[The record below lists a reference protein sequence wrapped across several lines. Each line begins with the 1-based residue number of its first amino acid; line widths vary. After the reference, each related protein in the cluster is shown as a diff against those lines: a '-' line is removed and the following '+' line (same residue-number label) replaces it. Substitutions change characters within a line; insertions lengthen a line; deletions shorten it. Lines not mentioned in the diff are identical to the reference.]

1 MARAKTIEKLH
12 FSTEREWLQ
21 ARKRDV
27 TASSIGA
34 LFGIHEFTTPYAL
47 WAEKSGRKSSSAAIN
62 DAIMRG
68 KLMEPVAVS
77 VLRSDFPDWEI
88 THNSGDDVIYLRDPV
103 ARIGATPD
111 TFVACPLRGQGTI
124 QIKSVEASLFRKK
137 WCADGEPEPP
147 LWIAVQAAV
156 EAYMT
161 DSDWA
166 AVAPIVV
173 SHGIEVP
180 LIEIPLSEKVV
191 ESVYQKVADF
201 WLTIER
207 GIEPDPDFSLDGD
220 TIDQLYAGDGTEIDL
235 SGSDV
240 VFELVREH
248 GLVFDK
254 LTDAQERLAEIKAEL
269 KHAMKG
275 SEFAY
280 LRHGKRMTWRTQR
293 RRFSDGTTK
302 SHRVLRV
309 PKIDTDIVSSGDS
322 ARPDETKEVE
332 KTVYN
337 RFKF

>member
-1 MARAKTIEKLH
+1 MSIEVL
-12 FSTEREWLQ
+12 TLDTDAEWLA

-27 TASSIGA
+27 TASVVAS
-34 LFGIHEFTTPYAL
+34 LFGIHEFVTPYAL
-47 WAEKSGRKSSSAAIN
+47 WAEKSGRKRTDNILNEAIN
-62 DAIMRG
+62 RG
-68 KLMEPVAVS
+68 RLMEPVAVN
-77 VLRSDFPDWEI
+77 VLSQDFPEWDI
-88 THNSGDDVIYLRDPV
+88 VHNTGEGVKYFRDPEK
-103 ARIGATPD
+103 RLGATPD
-111 TFVACPLRGQGTI
+111 MFVNCPLRGEGIVQV
-124 QIKSVEASLFRKK
+124 KSVEASLFRRK
-137 WCADGEPEPP
+137 WCANGEPEPP

-156 EAYMT
+156 EAALT
-161 DSDWA
+161 DSCWA

-248 GLVFDK
+248 GLVFEK

-269 KHAMKG
+269 KYAMKG

>member
-1 MARAKTIEKLH
+1 MTIEVL
-12 FSTEREWLQ
+12 SLETEQQWLA
-21 ARKRDV
+21 ARRKDV
-27 TASSIGA
+27 TASVVAA
-34 LFGIHEFTTPYAL
+34 LFGIHSFTTPYAL
-47 WAEKSGRKSSSAAIN
+47 WAEKSGAKPVDDVMNA
-62 DAIMRG
+62 AIMRG
-68 KLMEPVAVS
+68 RLMESVAVD
-77 VLRSDFPDWEI
+77 VLSMDHPDWDI
-88 THNSGDDVIYLRDPV
+88 THNTGEGVRYFRDAE
-103 ARIGATPD
+103 ARLGATPD
-111 TFVACPLRGQGTI
+111 TFVSCPLRGDGTV
-124 QIKSVEASLFRKK
+124 QIKSVEASIYRRK
-137 WCADGEPEPP
+137 WCANGEPEPP

-156 EAYMT
+156 EAHLT
-161 DSDWA
+161 GSAWA

-248 GLVFDK
+248 GLVFEK

-269 KHAMKG
+269 KYAMKG

-322 ARPDETKEVE
+322 ARPDETTEVE